1 MSERPD
7 IEQIKSE
14 LAEKIVQLLG
24 ELSLT
29 DATISE
35 RFGIAEAEMTRI
47 RRANVG
53 DISIDRLVAIL
64 NDLDQHVMVCVVPA
78 PKTTADTRP
87 IWERIAEITASVP
100 PEEWEKLPTD
110 LAANHDH
117 YLYGAPK
124 RD

>member
-1 MSERPD
+1 MNERPD

-47 RRANVG
+47 RRADVG

-78 PKTTADTRP
+78 PKTAADTRP